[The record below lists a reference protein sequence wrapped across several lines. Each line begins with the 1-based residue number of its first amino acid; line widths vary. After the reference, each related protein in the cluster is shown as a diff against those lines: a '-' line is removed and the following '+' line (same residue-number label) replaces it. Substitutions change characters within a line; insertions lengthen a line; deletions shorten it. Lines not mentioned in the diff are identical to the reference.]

1 MYKIKVEYTT
11 GDSAE
16 SYRTVDYIEFD
27 WESLSAVTQSLERIK
42 IHYDWY
48 LYENG
53 GKYYKKHC
61 IQPPSKPPYTH
72 PKYDRSLE
80 LVLDNNKRHYTY
92 AFWCGSFET
101 LHKVSIE
108 VVEPEL
114 SQFIFEW

>member
-1 MYKIKVEYTT
+1 MGTNYYTKINNCDKCGRY
-11 GDSAE
+11 D
-16 SYRTVDYIEFD
+16 
-27 WESLSAVTQSLERIK
+27 K
-42 IHYDWY
+42 IHLGKSSAGWQFYFQY
-48 LYENG
+48 NG